1 MVATGLAETLSRLS
15 FPIASHIGTLLLDED
30 INRIFFECSVSPD
43 KKIID
48 A

>member
-1 MVATGLAETLSRLS
+1 MVATGLAEALSRLS
-15 FPIASHIGTLLLDED
+15 FPIASHIGTLLLDAD
-30 INRIFFECSVSPD
+30 IPPIFLECSVSPD